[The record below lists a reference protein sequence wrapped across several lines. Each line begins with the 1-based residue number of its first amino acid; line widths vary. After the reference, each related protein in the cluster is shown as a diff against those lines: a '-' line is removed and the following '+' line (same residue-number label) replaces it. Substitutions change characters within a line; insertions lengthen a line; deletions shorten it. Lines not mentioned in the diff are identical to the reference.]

1 MDIFSW
7 IWIDGDI
14 VIGLISRKINLNLY
28 IFKSSIY
35 TIEIDFQY
43 KLKQDSRPLIN
54 IIVIIII
61 VIIHQIKTF
70 ILLDQNE
77 FLSFYFRQIENR
89 SNCVI
94 VNY

>member
-54 IIVIIII
+54 IIVII
-61 VIIHQIKTF
+61 HQIKTF

>member
-54 IIVIIII
+54 IIVII
-61 VIIHQIKTF
+61 HQIKTF

-77 FLSFYFRQIENR
+77 FLSFYFRQIENC

>member
-54 IIVIIII
+54 IIVII
-61 VIIHQIKTF
+61 HQIKTF
-70 ILLDQNE
+70 ILLYQNE